1 MNPQLDE
8 PTVIRT
14 QTDLEALWRTLMG
27 DLGFSRTTLWL
38 LLLDHAGEVLPVVVP
53 IEDIPARPTD
63 AVEKLTEMLTHVV
76 PPGGSAAFL
85 LTRPG
90 TDGPLT
96 TSERAWTRALAIV
109 GGNVGS
115 TLWPVHRANDEAL
128 HVCTPDEL
136 AA

>member
-38 LLLDHAGEVLPVVVP
+38 LLMDHAGEVLPVVVP
-53 IEDIPARPTD
+53 IEDIPSRPTD
-63 AVEKLTEMLTHVV
+63 AVENLTGVLTHVV

-90 TDGPLT
+90 ADGPLT
-96 TSERAWTRALAIV
+96 PSERAWTRALEVVAANL
-109 GGNVGS
+109 GP
-115 TLWPVHRANDEAL
+115 TRWPVHRANDVAL
-128 HVCTPDEL
+128 RPCTPDEL